1 MEDTDN
7 FGGKYDKLVC
17 EEDFST
23 DEHPSNYN
31 QEKQQ
36 VSMSMLRPESSLN
49 LQRVLAV
56 SLAVL
61 AFILLAVD
69 IGAGVYYSKL
79 TEGHQTI
86 AGISNE
92 VAKLQA
98 TYNTAIQS
106 RDEAKK
112 QLVKEISEQQLTKWE
127 LEHQNRR
134 RNDYEKQINKIKTEI
149 AVLKSHL
156 PMIMEGCRQC
166 LPGWTFLNSMCYYF
180 AFSDAISRR
189 SWQEARNFC
198 KKQGA
203 DLAVIESREKHLALY
218 NLISNYHDSSRNI
231 MQSGYWIGLR
241 DVQEEGLWTWLDG
254 TRLTEGYWNDG
265 EPNNQG
271 NEDCAATYPRS
282 NPFKAWN
289 DAPCTYD
296 LKWICQMAPRS
307 AS

>member
-36 VSMSMLRPESSLN
+36 
-49 LQRVLAV
+49 
-56 SLAVL
+56 
-61 AFILLAVD
+61 D
-69 IGAGVYYSKL
+69 SKL

-156 PMIMEGCRQC
+156 PMINHGRKPE
-166 LPGWTFLNSMCYYF
+166 TS
-180 AFSDAISRR
+180 AR
-189 SWQEARNFC
+189 SKELTWQ
-198 KKQGA
+198 
-203 DLAVIESREKHLALY
+203 
-218 NLISNYHDSSRNI
+218 
-231 MQSGYWIGLR
+231 
-241 DVQEEGLWTWLDG
+241 
-254 TRLTEGYWNDG
+254 
-265 EPNNQG
+265 
-271 NEDCAATYPRS
+271 
-282 NPFKAWN
+282 
-289 DAPCTYD
+289 
-296 LKWICQMAPRS
+296 
-307 AS
+307 